1 MDPKLTDSESNKQID
16 AEVEAELAAAL
27 GDKSIEQFVEESTNA
42 SEAATRAARAETDEK
57 QLNADGEF
65 EREIK
70 RGRIAGIQDED
81 VFVELAG
88 VDGKLQGIVPLRQF
102 DRAPRP
108 GSIMDFVVE
117 RYDATEGVVIL
128 SREGAVTR
136 ATWEHLKR
144 GSTVEAR
151 VVGHNKGG
159 LELELVGNI
168 KAFMPAGQI
177 DFHHIDELETCVG
190 QKYHAVVQEI
200 ERTKKRLVVSRRM
213 YLEQE
218 RARLKVK
225 LFETIEEGQILEGT
239 VSNLMEYG
247 AFVDIGGAD
256 GLLHISDMAYTRIK
270 KPSEV
275 VSIGQKVTVMVLKV
289 DKEKERI
296 SLGLKQ
302 IAPDPWVDIDQ
313 RVQAG
318 NQISGRALRVADF
331 GVFVEVEE
339 GVEGLL
345 PASEITWKRHAR
357 PTETVK
363 VGDVLRLVVLQ
374 VDPEKKRLTLS
385 LKQAAGDPWAD
396 AAQRYPVNMLVT
408 GTVQSTTDFGAFVEI
423 EPGLEGLVHISELS
437 SKRVNAVED
446 VVKAGESHE
455 FRVLEIDD
463 EQRRIRLSKKAVDE
477 PIAEV
482 PAENAGKPQAA
493 KQPAAKR
500 NKPLR
505 GGMDIGGFGGIG
517 LGNLKL

>member
-1 MDPKLTDSESNKQID
+1 
-16 AEVEAELAAAL
+16 
-27 GDKSIEQFVEESTNA
+27 
-42 SEAATRAARAETDEK
+42 
-57 QLNADGEF
+57 
-65 EREIK
+65 
-70 RGRIAGIQDED
+70 
-81 VFVELAG
+81 
-88 VDGKLQGIVPLRQF
+88 
-102 DRAPRP
+102 
-108 GSIMDFVVE
+108 
-117 RYDATEGVVIL
+117 
-128 SREGAVTR
+128 
-136 ATWEHLKR
+136 
-144 GSTVEAR
+144 
-151 VVGHNKGG
+151 
-159 LELELVGNI
+159 
-168 KAFMPAGQI
+168 
-177 DFHHIDELETCVG
+177 
-190 QKYHAVVQEI
+190 
-200 ERTKKRLVVSRRM
+200 M

-225 LFETIEEGQILEGT
+225 LFETIEEGHILEGT
-239 VSNLMEYG
+239 ISNLMEYG

-256 GLLHISDMAYTRIK
+256 GLLHISDMAYTRVN

-302 IAPDPWVDIDQ
+302 IAPDPWADIDN
-313 RVQAG
+313 RIKAG
-318 NQISGRALRVADF
+318 DQLSGRVLRIADF
-331 GVFVEVEE
+331 GAFIEVES

-357 PTETVK
+357 PTETVR

-374 VDPEKKRLTLS
+374 IDGEKKRLSLS

-396 AAQRYPVNMLVT
+396 AEARYPVNSLVT

-423 EPGLEGLVHISELS
+423 EAGLEGLVHISELS

-455 FRVLEIDD
+455 FRVLEIDS

-477 PIAEV
+477 PVAEV
-482 PAENAGKPQAA
+482 PAENAGNP
-493 KQPAAKR
+493 QPAKAAPQKR

-505 GGMDIGGFGGIG
+505 GGMDVGGFGGIG